1 MASVLEGKGNHT
13 GAIHHLKQV
22 LTVDP
27 DFLEDG
33 SVEKYLLAVSCH
45 LKFSTSVCATSTQ
58 EGPEVSGFFFFA
70 CYYEQIFA
78 KRLGK
83 LLWKKVN

>member
-1 MASVLEGKGNHT
+1 LASVLEGKGNHT

-58 EGPEVSGFFFFA
+58 EGPEVSGFFFFLHVIMNRFLQRGLEN
-70 CYYEQIFA
+70 YYGR
-78 KRLGK
+78 K
-83 LLWKKVN
+83 